1 MRQGPRGAA
10 LVVVGLLLLTA
21 PAMAAELALKRVALS
36 SGGVGYFEYEAQVE
50 GDATLGFDVP
60 LDQVDDVLKS
70 LVVYDSS
77 GSAGNVTL
85 PGREPLA
92 QSLVDLP
99 FDRAAFNSA
108 ADLLNAVQGAEIRV
122 TGPKPVSGRLVHV
135 DQETVPSSSFPPLR
149 EARVS
154 VLTEAGLQQA
164 VLQDA
169 ETIAFVDPQLQG
181 QVNAALSRIAAYRGT
196 GRRHLTLE
204 ARGTGARQVRVGYV
218 VAVPL
223 WKASYRLS
231 LPADADAAT
240 ARLQGWAVLVNFSG
254 QPWKDVE
261 LTLLSGNP
269 VTFRQALYESYYV
282 PRPNV
287 PVESGGR
294 VLPPADTG
302 TVSGAK
308 TAMAPT
314 VPPPPAPAAPAPA
327 SQAARAGGLASLP
340 PAPAAPPPAPIE
352 AANATAEMTQIV
364 FTPNNTVNVAAGQS
378 LMLPLIDREL
388 PARRVDLYQPSV
400 DRRHPM
406 AAVELGN
413 ASDTGL
419 PPGVVTLYQQ
429 TGARGAVYLGDA
441 RLTALAAG
449 DKRLL
454 SFAVDDKVTIDRT
467 AGERRPVVKATIA
480 DGVMRITRLNRQ
492 TTTYRVK
499 AVGPAPRVIVE
510 QPRRPGAKLTEPD
523 PSGVELTAQA
533 YRLAVNLAGSGEG
546 SLTVVDDE
554 PIEETIR
561 LLDIDDDRLGA
572 LAAASELDPKL
583 RQSLSELA
591 SRRQALAR
599 QRAALD
605 QLNERRNQLVA
616 DETRL
621 RDNLSALGR
630 EASLRKRLLDS
641 FAATESAIETVTT
654 EIGKTSAAVDTAER
668 DLSSYIAGLNL

>member
-1 MRQGPRGAA
+1 
-10 LVVVGLLLLTA
+10 
-21 PAMAAELALKRVALS
+21 
-36 SGGVGYFEYEAQVE
+36 
-50 GDATLGFDVP
+50 
-60 LDQVDDVLKS
+60 
-70 LVVYDSS
+70 
-77 GSAGNVTL
+77 
-85 PGREPLA
+85 
-92 QSLVDLP
+92 
-99 FDRAAFNSA
+99 
-108 ADLLNAVQGAEIRV
+108 
-122 TGPKPVSGRLVHV
+122 
-135 DQETVPSSSFPPLR
+135 
-149 EARVS
+149 

-169 ETIAFVDPQLQG
+169 ESIAFVDPQLQG

-204 ARGTGARQVRVGYV
+204 GRGTGTRQVRVGYV
-218 VAVPL
+218 VGVPL

-231 LPADADAAT
+231 LPADAEPAT
-240 ARLQGWAVLVNFSG
+240 ARLQGWAVLENFSG

-302 TVSGAK
+302 TVSAAK
-308 TAMAPT
+308 TAMAPP
-314 VPPPPAPAAPAPA
+314 VPPPPAPPVPAPA
-327 SQAARAGGLASLP
+327 SQAARAGGLVASA
-340 PAPAAPPPAPIE
+340 PAPAPPPPAPIE
-352 AANATAEMTQIV
+352 AANAAAEMTQIV
-364 FTPNNTVNVAAGQS
+364 FTPKNTVNVAAGQS

-388 PARRVDLYQPSV
+388 PARRINLFQPSV
-400 DRRHPM
+400 DRRHPT
-406 AAVELGN
+406 AAVELAN
-413 ASDTGL
+413 TSDTGL

-429 TGARGAVYLGDA
+429 TGGRGAVYLGDA

-454 SFAVDDKVTIDRT
+454 SFAVDDKVTVDRT
-467 AGERRPVVKATIA
+467 AAERQPVVKATIA
-480 DGVMRITRLNRQ
+480 QGVMRVTRLNRQ

-499 AVGPAPRVIVE
+499 AVGPAPRLIIE

-533 YRLAVNLAGSGEG
+533 YRLPINLASSGEG

-599 QRAALD
+599 QHAALD

-641 FAATESAIETVTT
+641 FAATESAIETVTA
-654 EIGKTSAAVDTAER
+654 EIGKASAAVDAAER
-668 DLSSYIAGLNL
+668 DLSAYIAGLNL

>member
-1 MRQGPRGAA
+1 
-10 LVVVGLLLLTA
+10 
-21 PAMAAELALKRVALS
+21 
-36 SGGVGYFEYEAQVE
+36 
-50 GDATLGFDVP
+50 
-60 LDQVDDVLKS
+60 
-70 LVVYDSS
+70 
-77 GSAGNVTL
+77 
-85 PGREPLA
+85 
-92 QSLVDLP
+92 
-99 FDRAAFNSA
+99 
-108 ADLLNAVQGAEIRV
+108 V
-122 TGPKPVSGRLVHV
+122 TGPKPLSGRLVHV
-135 DQETVPSSSFPPLR
+135 DQETAPGSSFPPFR
-149 EARVS
+149 QARVS

-164 VLQDA
+164 LLQDV
-169 ETIAFVDPQLQG
+169 ESIAFVDPQLQG

-204 ARGTGARQVRVGYV
+204 ARGTGTRQLRVGYV
-218 VAVPL
+218 VGVPL

-240 ARLQGWAVLVNFSG
+240 ARLQGWAVLENFSG

-308 TAMAPT
+308 TAAAPP
-314 VPPPPAPAAPAPA
+314 VPPPPASAPAAPA
-327 SQAARAGGLASLP
+327 SQASRAGGLVA
-340 PAPAAPPPAPIE
+340 PAPAPTPPPAPIE
-352 AANATAEMTQIV
+352 AATAAAEMTQIV
-364 FTPNNTVNVAAGQS
+364 FTPKNTVNVAAGQS

-400 DRRHPM
+400 DRRHPT
-406 AAVELGN
+406 AAVEHAN

-449 DKRLL
+449 DKRLV
-454 SFAVDDKVTIDRT
+454 SFALDDKVTVDRT

-480 DGVMRITRLNRQ
+480 EGVMRITRLNRQ

-499 AVGPAPRVIVE
+499 AVGPAPRLIIE
-510 QPRRPGAKLTEPD
+510 QPRRLGAKLTEPD
-523 PSGVELTAQA
+523 PSGLELTAQA
-533 YRLAVNLAGSGEG
+533 YRLPVNIASNGEG

-572 LAAASELDPKL
+572 LAAARELDPKL

-599 QRAALD
+599 QHTALD

-641 FAATESAIETVTT
+641 FAATESAIETVTA
-654 EIGKTSAAVDTAER
+654 EIGKASAAVDAAER
-668 DLSSYIAGLNL
+668 DLSAYIAGLNL